1 MLAQIVNKIGFM
13 NELNVN
19 IGLAIEQRVNELG
32 ISKSELARRLGIAQQ
47 NVNKVVFSKESLDTA
62 KLMEISKALDYNFFE
77 LYANLSPK
85 KTSLFNS
92 SKLQSLINEKG
103 LGNIEFASKV
113 ELTRS
118 ELANIME
125 GGDVSL
131 SMVEKMA
138 EALCVKPSELINGT
152 SSNVGSEAMSQSDM
166 EKELIELR
174 AENKLLRE
182 LQGLPARSQVH
193 VG

>member
-1 MLAQIVNKIGFM
+1 M

-77 LYANLSPK
+77 LYANISMK
-85 KTSLFNS
+85 KTSLFNT
-92 SKLQSLINEKG
+92 SKLQSLINERG
-103 LGNIEFASKV
+103 LGNIEFASKIGV
-113 ELTRS
+113 TRS
-118 ELANIME
+118 ELANILD
-125 GGDVSL
+125 GGDLSL

-138 EALCVKPSELINGT
+138 EALGVQPVELINGVSANAET
-152 SSNVGSEAMSQSDM
+152 TPVSDSAMY
-166 EKELIELR
+166 EELIALR

-182 LQGLPARSQVH
+182 IQGLSSRSQKH
-193 VG
+193 AG

>member
-1 MLAQIVNKIGFM
+1 M

-77 LYANLSPK
+77 LYANISMK
-85 KTSLFNS
+85 KTSLFNT
-92 SKLQSLINEKG
+92 SKLQSLINERG
-103 LGNIEFASKV
+103 LGNIEFASKIGV
-113 ELTRS
+113 TRS
-118 ELANIME
+118 ELANILD
-125 GGDVSL
+125 GGDLSL

-138 EALCVKPSELINGT
+138 EALGVQPVELINGVSANAET
-152 SSNVGSEAMSQSDM
+152 APVSDSAMY
-166 EKELIELR
+166 EELIALR

-182 LQGLPARSQVH
+182 IQGLSSRSQKH
-193 VG
+193 VE

>member
-1 MLAQIVNKIGFM
+1 M
-13 NELNVN
+13 
-19 IGLAIEQRVNELG
+19 
-32 ISKSELARRLGIAQQ
+32 
-47 NVNKVVFSKESLDTA
+47 
-62 KLMEISKALDYNFFE
+62 
-77 LYANLSPK
+77 
-85 KTSLFNS
+85 FNS
-92 SKLQSLINEKG
+92 TKLQSLINVKG

-113 ELTRS
+113 GLTRS

-131 SMVEKMA
+131 SMVERIA
-138 EALCVKPSELINGT
+138 EALGVKPAELINGT
-152 SSNVGSEAMSQSDM
+152 SSNVESEAMSQSDM

-182 LQGLPARSQVH
+182 LQGLPARRMAN

>member
-1 MLAQIVNKIGFM
+1 M

-77 LYANLSPK
+77 LYANSIR
-85 KTSLFNS
+85 KTSLIDS
-92 SKLQSLINEKG
+92 VKLQSFINEQG
-103 LGNIEFASKV
+103 LGNTEFASK
-113 ELTRS
+113 LGITCS
-118 ELANIME
+118 ELANIFN
-125 GGDVSL
+125 GGDLSL

-138 EALCVKPSELINGT
+138 SILGVQPAELINGA
-152 SSNVGSEAMSQSDM
+152 SSSAEAPSIKDSRMY
-166 EKELIELR
+166 EELIALR

-182 LQGLPARSQVH
+182 IQGINVKKAAV
-193 VG
+193 

>member
-103 LGNIEFASKV
+103 LGNIEFASKI

-138 EALCVKPSELINGT
+138 EALCVNPSELINGT

-182 LQGLPARSQVH
+182 LQGLPARRMAN

>member
-1 MLAQIVNKIGFM
+1 M

-47 NVNKVVFSKESLDTA
+47 NVNKVVFSKESIDTA
-62 KLMEISKALDYNFFE
+62 KLVEISKALDYNFFE
-77 LYANLSPK
+77 LYASASCSR
-85 KTSLFNS
+85 KTTLFNAV
-92 SKLQSLINEKG
+92 KLQTLINKKG
-103 LGNIEFASKV
+103 LGNIEFASKIGV
-113 ELTRS
+113 TRTELT
-118 ELANIME
+118 NIFE

-131 SMVEKMA
+131 NLVEKMA
-138 EALCVKPSELINGT
+138 ETLEVKPTELINGA
-152 SSNVGSEAMSQSDM
+152 SSNAKAPTVNDSSVM
-166 EKELIELR
+166 EELITLR

-182 LQGLPARSQVH
+182 LQGLSVRSQKR

>member
-1 MLAQIVNKIGFM
+1 LLAQIVNKIGFM

-62 KLMEISKALDYNFFE
+62 KLLEISKALDYNFFE

-138 EALCVKPSELINGT
+138 EALCVNPSELINGT

-182 LQGLPARSQVH
+182 LQGLPARRMAN

>member
-1 MLAQIVNKIGFM
+1 M

-47 NVNKVVFSKESLDTA
+47 NVNKVIFSKESLDTA

-92 SKLQSLINEKG
+92 TKLQSLINDKG

-113 ELTRS
+113 RLTRS

-138 EALCVKPSELINGT
+138 EALCVNPSELINGT

-182 LQGLPARSQVH
+182 LQGLPARRMAN